1 MTVGGVVCFASNTL
15 NVWQVFITCVEVEG
29 RFEQRAFYIGSLKVK
44 LILACQE
51 VLN

>member
-15 NVWQVFITCVEVEG
+15 IVWQVFITCVEVEG

-51 VLN
+51 VLK